1 MINRFHSLVDKLVS
15 KAQLTTAEIGYMLT
29 ADDIA
34 PGAQETEGGSA
45 PLATRW
51 FTGLMLPD
59 PLTTSPHIP
68 ANPNGNCSGPAI
80 SFQVKDPDVGAG
92 RWYDSWISV
101 SVGYQRI
108 AACKPDDLVRI
119 LSRYLFSFIGH
130 SDRFRFLSS
139 YCRNELRISS
149 ITIINEILSCWK
161 R

>member
-1 MINRFHSLVDKLVS
+1 MVE
-15 KAQLTTAEIGYMLT
+15 TAEIEYLLT

-59 PLTTSPHIP
+59 PLTTSPPILT
-68 ANPNGNCSGPAI
+68 NPNGNCSGPAI
-80 SFQVKDPDVGAG
+80 SFQVKDPEAGAG

-101 SVGYQRI
+101 SVGYRTLTSGLSKVP
-108 AACKPDDLVRI
+108 ACKPDDLVRI
-119 LSRYLFSFIGH
+119 LSRCSFSFIGH

-149 ITIINEILSCWK
+149 ITIINEIFSCWK

>member
-1 MINRFHSLVDKLVS
+1 
-15 KAQLTTAEIGYMLT
+15 MLT

-34 PGAQETEGGSA
+34 PRAQETVGGSA

-59 PLTTSPHIP
+59 PLTTSPPIL

-101 SVGYQRI
+101 SVGYPT
-108 AACKPDDLVRI
+108 AHWFDLVRQMSSADWAKCR
-119 LSRYLFSFIGH
+119 LVNQSTWFKSWVLFSFIGH
-130 SDRFRFLSS
+130 SGRFRFLSS

-149 ITIINEILSCWK
+149 ITIIIEILSCWK

>member
-1 MINRFHSLVDKLVS
+1 MINRFHSPVDKLVS
-15 KAQLTTAEIGYMLT
+15 KAQPMTAGIEYMLT

-59 PLTTSPHIP
+59 PLTTSPPIL

-92 RWYDSWISV
+92 RWYDSWILV
-101 SVGYQRI
+101 SVGYRTSVWFSSSNELSGLSKVP
-108 AACKPDDLVRI
+108 ACKPDDLVESWVDAYSL
-119 LSRYLFSFIGH
+119 LSATLIASA
-130 SDRFRFLSS
+130 S
-139 YCRNELRISS
+139 
-149 ITIINEILSCWK
+149 
-161 R
+161 